1 MNPNGSDMP
10 RTGEVTELPD
20 ALRWQLRALR
30 EDAVPGRDL
39 WSGIAARLEPQAR
52 PVRTPPTRTPWLALA
67 ASLLLVVGVAGIWQG
82 RLRDGDAT
90 QAALVEARRLSTD
103 YRQALDSLPVA
114 AEQSRTLAPAL
125 DELDRS
131 AAQIRRALARDP
143 DSRLLLEQLRR
154 TYARR
159 LELSQRALVG

>member
-1 MNPNGSDMP
+1 MNRHDSTPP
-10 RTGEVTELPD
+10 PD
-20 ALRWQLRALR
+20 AAGDDFPPALRWQLRAMQQD
-30 EDAVPGRDL
+30 EMPSRDL
-39 WSGIAARLEPQAR
+39 WGGIAPRLERRDAR
-52 PVRTPPTRTPWLALA
+52 RTPIRTRWLALA
-67 ASLLLVVGVAGIWQG
+67 ASLLVVIGVAGVWEG
-82 RLRDGDAT
+82 RLRETDAT
-90 QAALVEARRLSTD
+90 QSALVEARRLSTD
-103 YRQALDSLPVA
+103 YRQTLEALPA
-114 AEQSRTLAPAL
+114 EAEQSRALAPAF

>member
-1 MNPNGSDMP
+1 MTTNPHDP
-10 RTGEVTELPD
+10 RPGGEGATPD

-30 EDAVPGRDL
+30 QDAVPDRDL
-39 WSGIAARLEPQAR
+39 WAGIEPRLQRRPQA
-52 PVRTPPTRTPWLALA
+52 VGTQRTPWLALA
-67 ASLLLVVGVAGIWQG
+67 ASLLLVAGVAGVWQA
-82 RLRDGDAT
+82 RPPAGDAGAT
-90 QAALVEARRLSTD
+90 ALVEARRLSAD
-103 YRQALDSLPVA
+103 YRRALDALPA
-114 AEQSRTLAPAL
+114 AAADTRTLAPAI

-159 LELSQRALVG
+159 LALSQRVLVG

>member
-1 MNPNGSDMP
+1 MTLGPNARVMATDSP
-10 RTGEVTELPD
+10 RRLIVLRHGET
-20 ALRWQLRALR
+20 AHNA
-30 EDAVPGRDL
+30 
-39 WSGIAARLEPQAR
+39 
-52 PVRTPPTRTPWLALA
+52 
-67 ASLLLVVGVAGIWQG
+67 AGIWQG
-82 RLRDGDAT
+82 HLREGDAG

-103 YRQALDSLPVA
+103 YRQALEALPPE
-114 AEQSRTLAPAL
+114 AEKSPSLAPAIH
-125 DELDRS
+125 ELDRS

>member
-1 MNPNGSDMP
+1 MNTNDSSPS
-10 RTGEVTELPD
+10 RGEDTADPPD

-30 EDAVPGRDL
+30 EDAMPGREL
-39 WSGIAARLEPQAR
+39 WPGIAARLEPHGTRQ
-52 PVRTPPTRTPWLALA
+52 PQMRTPWLALA
-67 ASLLLVVGVAGIWQG
+67 ASLLLVAGVVGIWQG
-82 RLRDGDAT
+82 RVREGDT
-90 QAALVEARRLSTD
+90 GQAVLVEARRLSTD
-103 YRQALDSLPVA
+103 YRQALDSLPA
-114 AEQSRTLAPAL
+114 DAEQSRTLAPAL
-125 DELDRS
+125 HELDRS

>member
-1 MNPNGSDMP
+1 MNNDDIGAP
-10 RTGEVTELPD
+10 RGDDAGALPD
-20 ALRWQLRALR
+20 ALRWQLRTLR
-30 EDAVPGRDL
+30 QDTPPARDL
-39 WSGIAARLEPQAR
+39 WSDIAPRLGPHPARRPQ
-52 PVRTPPTRTPWLALA
+52 VRTPWLALA

-82 RLRDGDAT
+82 QLRENDAGH
-90 QAALVEARRLSTD
+90 AALVEARRLSTD
-103 YRQALDSLPVA
+103 YREALDALP
-114 AEQSRTLAPAL
+114 AEAGQSRTLAPAL

-131 AAQIRRALARDP
+131 AAQIRQALARDP

>member
-1 MNPNGSDMP
+1 MNDDRFDRAGA
-10 RTGEVTELPD
+10 GELPD

-30 EDAVPGRDL
+30 QDLPPERDL
-39 WSGIAARLEPQAR
+39 WAGVAPRLDIRAVP
-52 PVRTPPTRTPWLALA
+52 TPATRTPWLALA

-82 RLRDGDAT
+82 RIHELDAG
-90 QAALVEARRLSTD
+90 QAALVEARRLSDD
-103 YRQALDSLPVA
+103 YRQALDALPADA
-114 AEQSRTLAPAL
+114 ARSPALAPAI

-154 TYARR
+154 TYTRR
-159 LELSQRALVG
+159 IELSQRAIVG